1 MYSEDGMKITVAET
15 KEFHS
20 KIVGLLNEAE
30 RDAFIHHISDN
41 PKAGVLLKGTGGIR
55 KIRWQR
61 SGMGKRGGIRVV
73 YYYYNNDMPLYLLT
87 VFSKNEKDNLSK
99 AESNNLAKLAKLLVT
114 HWFGGINDE

>member
-1 MYSEDGMKITVAET
+1 MKITVAET

-20 KIVGLLNEAE
+20 KIIGLLNEAE
-30 RDAFIHHISDN
+30 RDVFIHHISGN

-61 SGMGKRGGIRVV
+61 SGMGKRGGIRIV